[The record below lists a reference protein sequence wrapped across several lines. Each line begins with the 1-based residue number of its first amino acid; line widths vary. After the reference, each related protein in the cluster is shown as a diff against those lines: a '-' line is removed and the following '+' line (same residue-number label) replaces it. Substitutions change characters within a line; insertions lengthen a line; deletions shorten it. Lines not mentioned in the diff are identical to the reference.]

1 MTTPAH
7 NYPLF
12 VYGTLMPG
20 EPAYGRVAAAVVQAA
35 PGRLHGAILYAVGWY
50 PMAVPGQGVVH
61 GEILWLQEAA
71 FARVLQELDEYEGDE
86 YDRVVRPVQMG
97 ESEMPVECWVYLGDT
112 HAARAYRRVADGNWR
127 NRQKG
132 ESQ

>member
-1 MTTPAH
+1 MMTPTH

-20 EPAYGRVAAAVVQAA
+20 EPAYGRVAAAVVQTA
-35 PGRLHGAILYAVGWY
+35 PGRLHGAILHAVSWY
-50 PMAVPGQGVVH
+50 PMAVPGQGVVQ

-71 FARVLQELDEYEGDE
+71 YARVLQELDAYEGDE

-97 ESEMPVECWVYLGDT
+97 ESPMPVDCWVYLGDAR
-112 HAARAYRRVADGNWR
+112 AARAYRRVPGGNWR
-127 NRQKG
+127 NRQEG
-132 ESQ
+132 E